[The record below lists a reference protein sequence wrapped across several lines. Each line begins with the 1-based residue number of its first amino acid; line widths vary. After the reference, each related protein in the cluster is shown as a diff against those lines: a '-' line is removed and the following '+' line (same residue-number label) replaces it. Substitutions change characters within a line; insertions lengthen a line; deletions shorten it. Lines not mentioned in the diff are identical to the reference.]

1 MIRSMNIKEADM
13 NALPKIAQKLSHK
26 GTPTFYKLKLVK
38 DRMSLHLIGI
48 TLLTGLM
55 LPLAVRAADL
65 PPTDNAV
72 QSVETTTLPGGK
84 VIVRVN
90 LKKALTTTPAGFT
103 VGNPPRI
110 ALDLPN
116 TGNAMGRNSVEANLG
131 PLSNV
136 NVVQAGNRTR
146 LVLNL
151 NKSVEYDARVEG
163 KSLIVALGDVG
174 RGATPVNASPRFA
187 ETTVGAER
195 HDIRDIDF
203 RRGAAGEARI
213 VTTLSDAQTG
223 INIRQQAN
231 GVVVDFMGTTLPK
244 ALQRRLDVADFGTP
258 VQMVEAYTLGDNTRM
273 VIQPKGG
280 WEYSAYQTDNSFIV
294 EVKQS
299 DDAQKKTADGKVK
312 YVGEKLSLNFQNV
325 EVRSVLQVIA
335 DFTGL
340 NIIASDT
347 VSGNLTLRLK
357 DVPWDQ
363 ALDLIMQTKGLDKR
377 QNGNVV
383 WIAPKDELLTK
394 EKLEYEARSAVADL
408 EPLTTEYIQMNY
420 MRADE
425 AQTMLYG
432 FAGGAFLNSAG
443 NNAVNCS
450 AQAQGLGGAAAV
462 QASQQGKGD
471 NDQKVLTK
479 RGRATYELK
488 TNTLIITD
496 TPRKIQEVRELLARL
511 DVPARQVMIEA
522 RVVIADSN
530 WSRDLGAKLGIA
542 AINRTGRYQTGI
554 GGTQDQA
561 SAIAQ
566 GFFPQSATKGSV
578 SNPTPT
584 DPYARSE
591 VPVANT
597 GTNLVNFPAGAGAA
611 QIALSL
617 LDASTGNLLSLEL
630 SALEADNRGKIVS
643 NPRVMT
649 SNQKPA
655 VILNGTQIPY
665 ITPGSANSPATV
677 TFKDVFLCLLVDP
690 QILNNDSLIMTV
702 EVQKDGIDAARSVA
716 LGNLNVP
723 AIATKRVKTQVRVN
737 NGETLVLG
745 GIFDQNELNDVQKVP
760 FLGDIPVLGN
770 LFKTTF
776 KQNNKTELIIFITPR
791 ILDDRLSLR

>member
-1 MIRSMNIKEADM
+1 M
-13 NALPKIAQKLSHK
+13 NALPKIAQKV
-26 GTPTFYKLKLVK
+26 T
-38 DRMSLHLIGI
+38 RHLFGI
-48 TLLTGLM
+48 ALLTSLV
-55 LPLAVRAADL
+55 LPLAARAADA
-65 PPTDNAV
+65 PPTGNAV

-84 VIVRVN
+84 VVVRVS
-90 LKKALTTTPAGFT
+90 LKNALTATPAGFT

-110 ALDLPN
+110 ALDLPD
-116 TGNAMGRNSVEANLG
+116 TGNAMGRNTVEANLG
-131 PLSNV
+131 PLSSV
-136 NVVQAGNRTR
+136 NVVQAGTRTR

-163 KSLIVALGDVG
+163 NSLFIALGDVG
-174 RGATPVNASPRFA
+174 AGAAPVNVSPRFA
-187 ETTVGAER
+187 EAAPGAAR
-195 HDIRDIDF
+195 HSIRDVDF

-213 VTTLSDAQTG
+213 VTTLSDAQAG

-231 GVVVDFMGTTLPK
+231 GVVVDFIGTELPK

-258 VQMVEAYTLGDNTRM
+258 VQIVETYTLGDNTRM

-335 DFTGL
+335 DITGL
-340 NIIASDT
+340 NIITSDT
-347 VSGNLTLRLK
+347 VAGNLTLRLK

-377 QNGNVV
+377 QNGNVI

-408 EPLTTEYIQMNY
+408 EPLTTEFIQLNY

-432 FAGGAFLNSAG
+432 FASGAFLASAG

-450 AQAQGLGGAAAV
+450 AQAQGLGGAAVA
-462 QASQQGKGD
+462 QASQQGKGE

-496 TPRKIQEVRELLARL
+496 TARKIQEVRELLTRL

-522 RVVIADSN
+522 RVVVATDG
-530 WSRDLGAKLGIA
+530 WSRDLGARLSFSA
-542 AINRTGRYQTGI
+542 ANRSGNSSI
-554 GGTQDQA
+554 SGGGQA
-561 SAIAQ
+561 
-566 GFFPQSATKGSV
+566 
-578 SNPTPT
+578 
-584 DPYARSE
+584 
-591 VPVANT
+591 VPNVLP
-597 GTNLVNFPAGAGAA
+597 NL
-611 QIALSL
+611 ILSL
-617 LDASTGNLLSLEL
+617 LDPANNSFLDLEL
-630 SALEADNRGKIVS
+630 RALEAEERGKVIS
-643 NPRVMT
+643 NPRVVT

-665 ITPGSANSPATV
+665 ITPGTANSPATV
-677 TFKDVFLCLLVDP
+677 TFKDAFLCLLVDP
-690 QILNNDSLIMTV
+690 QILNNDAIILTV
-702 EVQKDGIDAARSVA
+702 EVQKDAVRDIADIGD
-716 LGNLNVP
+716 NP
-723 AIATKRVKTQVRVN
+723 AIDTKRIKTQVRVN

-745 GIFDQNELNDVQKVP
+745 GIFDGNESSTVSKVP
-760 FLGDIPVLGN
+760 LLGDIPVFGN
-770 LFKTTF
+770 LFKTTT
-776 KQNNKTELIIFITPR
+776 KENSKTELIIFLTPR
-791 ILDDRLSLR
+791 ILDERLTLR

>member
-1 MIRSMNIKEADM
+1 M
-13 NALPKIAQKLSHK
+13 NALPKIAQKL
-26 GTPTFYKLKLVK
+26 T
-38 DRMSLHLIGI
+38 RHLFGI
-48 TLLTGLM
+48 VLLTGLA
-55 LPLAVRAADL
+55 LPLAVRAADV
-65 PPTDNAV
+65 PPTGNAV
-72 QSVETTTLPGGK
+72 QSVEATTLPGGK
-84 VIVRVN
+84 VMVRVN
-90 LKKALTTTPAGFT
+90 LKKALAATPAGFT

-110 ALDLPN
+110 ALDLPD
-116 TGNAMGRNSVEANLG
+116 TGNAMGRNTVEANLG

-136 NVVQAGNRTR
+136 NVVQAGTRTR

-151 NKSVEYDARVEG
+151 NKSVEYEATIDG
-163 KSLIVALGDVG
+163 KSLLIALGDIG
-174 RGATPVNASPRFA
+174 TGAAPVNASPRFA
-187 ETTVGAER
+187 EPAPGAAR
-195 HDIRDIDF
+195 HSIRDIDF

-213 VTTLSDAQTG
+213 VTTLSDAQAG

-231 GVVVDFMGTTLPK
+231 GVVVDFIGTELPK

-258 VQMVEAYTLGDNTRM
+258 VQIIETYTLGDNTRM

-312 YVGEKLSLNFQNV
+312 YTGEKLSLNFQNV

-347 VSGNLTLRLK
+347 VAGNLTLRLK

-377 QNGNVV
+377 QNGNVI

-394 EKLEYEARSAVADL
+394 EKLEFEARSAVADL
-408 EPLTTEYIQMNY
+408 EPLTTEYIQLNY

-432 FAGGAFLNSAG
+432 FASGAFLASAG

-450 AQAQGLGGAAAV
+450 AQAQGLGGAAAA
-462 QASQQGKGD
+462 QASQKGEGD
-471 NDQKVLTK
+471 SDQKVLTK

-496 TPRKIQEVRELLARL
+496 TSRKIQEVRELLARL

-530 WSRDLGAKLGIA
+530 WSRELGVRLGTRLFKNTGRETIGVGGTLNESAAIA
-542 AINRTGRYQTGI
+542 A
-554 GGTQDQA
+554 GGSPTVT
-561 SAIAQ
+561 
-566 GFFPQSATKGSV
+566 PQVNLGLL
-578 SNPTPT
+578 NP
-584 DPYARSE
+584 
-591 VPVANT
+591 V
-597 GTNLVNFPAGAGAA
+597 G
-611 QIALSL
+611 QIAMSVLNPSN
-617 LDASTGNLLSLEL
+617 GNLLSLEL
-630 SALEADNRGKIVS
+630 TALEADNRGKILS

-649 SNQKPA
+649 TNQKPA
-655 VILNGTQIPY
+655 VILNGTQIPF
-665 ITPGSANSPATV
+665 ITPGTANAPATV
-677 TFKDVFLCLLVDP
+677 TFKDAFLCLLVDP

-702 EVQKDGIDAARSVA
+702 EVQKDAVDTSNTAVGVGADITA
-716 LGNLNVP
+716 P
-723 AIATKRVKTQVRVN
+723 AIATRRIKTQVRVN

-745 GIFDQNELNDVQKVP
+745 GIFDQTELNNVDKVP
-760 FLGDIPVLGN
+760 FFGDLPVFGN
-770 LFKTTF
+770 LFKHTS
-776 KQNNKTELIIFITPR
+776 KQDRKTELIIFLTPR
-791 ILDDRLSLR
+791 ILDERLSLR